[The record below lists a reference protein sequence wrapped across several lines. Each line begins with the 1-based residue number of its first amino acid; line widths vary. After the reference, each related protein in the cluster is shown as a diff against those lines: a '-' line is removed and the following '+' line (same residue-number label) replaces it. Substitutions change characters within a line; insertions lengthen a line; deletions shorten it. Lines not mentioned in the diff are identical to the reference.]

1 MILNEIFEP
10 NLSERVHDI
19 VYHATSLNNALKIL
33 KSGEYQLSSTMGS
46 EYETSK
52 QPPGHPYFF
61 STTRSK
67 AGGYHAGGGYFSSG
81 QVVLK
86 LDGSWFNRNYRS
98 GAVDYWGETPK
109 GRSEQEDRVF
119 SRTPTI
125 PARNILEAHI
135 YMSVTPND
143 WDGPLLRKFLIQS
156 KKKGLPVW
164 VYNQAADWVAQN
176 KKNALGLD
184 QILQIAQGELQQ
196 HRHWPSRNY
205 IAPWMELW
213 HKDRTSD
220 LSDRARN
227 TKNNL
232 LRSTTGFWLND
243 SIQSLSTDL
252 ANSRKPDSSNYKN
265 ANRLIAILTRQGLNL
280 KQFVE
285 KVKFKWDVIA
295 ISERHGVST
304 TQVKQAIEIGAQA
317 ELDNARGNSELAR
330 AYAIN
335 NLSYDIEHYSKSQ
348 NLNEDQTPGD
358 VLANFL
364 KFVCAELDLKQLP
377 NIEFVADLKHSDTE
391 HPTFGYFDTETDQ
404 IKIGVSGRHPLD
416 IMRTLAHELVHYRQR
431 LSRQLDS
438 ASGDTGSAAE
448 NQANSQAGVLM
459 RKFADQNPDY
469 FALHERQMN
478 EIQLIPDFAGDEI
491 SRSTQERYDLLI
503 KRHTQDEFEI
513 DNITVYKT
521 QSPKEPEIFRLLG
534 KKNDSGNDKVVLC
547 VVFWETEIRGVPA
560 LTVTSTWVSKQVR
573 GRNLAARIYVA
584 ASRRYNRM
592 IVSDD
597 MQTSSGSRIWT
608 QGLPKLGIRPQAYEL
623 GFGLVPGIDPYNS
636 PDDDVRWIFDA
647 TRKISHKTFG
657 PGSLSTSKKDN
668 DDDNDEDFWS

>member
-10 NLSERVHDI
+10 LLAERVHDI
-19 VYHATSLNNALKIL
+19 VYHATSLHNALRIL

-46 EYETSK
+46 EYETSL
-52 QPPGHPYFF
+52 QPPGYPYFF

-81 QVVLK
+81 KVVLK

-156 KKKGLPVW
+156 KKKGLLVW

-196 HRHWPSRNY
+196 GRQWTSRNY

-213 HKDRTSD
+213 HKERTSD

-243 SIQSLSTDL
+243 SLQNLSTDL

-265 ANRLIAILTRQGLNL
+265 ANRLIAILTQQGLNL

-295 ISERHGVST
+295 ISERHSVST
-304 TQVKQAIEIGAQA
+304 NQVKQAIEIGAQA
-317 ELDNARGNSELAR
+317 ELDNARGNAELAR

-335 NLSYDIEHYSKSQ
+335 NLSYDIGHYSKSQ
-348 NLNEDQTPGD
+348 NLNEDQAPGD

-364 KFVCAELDLKQLP
+364 KFVCAELGLKQLP
-377 NIEFVADLKHSDTE
+377 RIEFIADLKHSDTE

-469 FALHERQMN
+469 FALPERQMN
-478 EIQLIPDFAGDEI
+478 EIRLIPDFAGDEI
-491 SRSTQERYDLLI
+491 SRSTRERYDLLI
-503 KRHTQDEFEI
+503 KRYTRDEFEI
-513 DNITVYKT
+513 DDITVYKT
-521 QSPKEPEIFRLLG
+521 QSPDEPEIFRLLG

-560 LTVTSTWVSKQVR
+560 LTVTSTWVSRQVR

-584 ASRRYNRM
+584 ASRRYNRL

-608 QGLPKLGIRPQAYEL
+608 QGLPKLGIKPQAYEM
-623 GFGLVPGIDPYNS
+623 GFGLVSGIDPYNS
-636 PDDDVRWIFDA
+636 PEDDVRWIFDA
-647 TRKISHKTFG
+647 NREITRNTFTAKG
-657 PGSLSTSKKDN
+657 RGNPQK
-668 DDDNDEDFWS
+668 DDDEEDFWS